1 MKKFIPAILLSTL
14 GVFLAASPNH
24 AVTLIESKDAGQTLN
39 TAQVIPSG
47 SALLE
52 FLAGAL
58 ADNDADLFQIFLT
71 GGQTFSAT
79 TISLETLVD
88 LPVNQLLGAP
98 TALLE
103 DPQLFLFDAE
113 GKGIYG
119 NDDSFGSLQPTLL
132 SGEFSPSQSGLYYL
146 AIASAG
152 YNPVSNNG
160 DIFATGTNDVLEST
174 GPGGELP
181 LSGFAGTSATRG
193 TYAIA
198 LTGASTAA
206 QSTPPASVPEPTAAL
221 GLMALGAG
229 ATWSQW
235 KSKKQQRAS
244 VPLT

>member
-1 MKKFIPAILLSTL
+1 MKKFIPAILLSAL
-14 GVFLAASPNH
+14 GAFLAASPSH
-24 AVTLIESKDAGQTLN
+24 AVALIESGDAGETPN
-39 TAQVIPSG
+39 TAQVVPSG
-47 SALLE
+47 AALLE
-52 FLAGAL
+52 FLGGAL
-58 ADNDADLFQIFLT
+58 GDNDADLFQIFLT

-113 GKGIYG
+113 GQGIYG

-132 SGEFSPSQSGLYYL
+132 SDGFSPSQSGFYYL

-152 YNPVSNNG
+152 YNPVSTNG
-160 DIFATGTNDVLEST
+160 NIFAAGTNDVLEPT

-198 LTGASTAA
+198 LTGVSAAA

-221 GLMALGAG
+221 GLVALGAG
-229 ATWSQW
+229 ATWRQL
-235 KSKKQQRAS
+235 KSKKQQGAS

>member
-1 MKKFIPAILLSTL
+1 MKKFIPVTLLSTL
-14 GVFLAASPNH
+14 VAFLATGPSH
-24 AVTLIESKDAGQTLN
+24 GVTLIESGDAGEALN

-52 FLAGAL
+52 FLGGAL
-58 ADNDADLFQIFLT
+58 GDNDADLFRIFLT

-98 TALLE
+98 TTLLE
-103 DPQLFLFDAE
+103 DPQLFLFDSE
-113 GKGIYG
+113 GQGIYG
-119 NDDSFGSLQPTLL
+119 NDDSFGSVQPTLL
-132 SGEFSPSQSGLYYL
+132 SGEFAPSQSGLYYL

-152 YNPVSNNG
+152 YNPVSTNG
-160 DIFATGTNDVLEST
+160 DIFATGTNDVLEPT

-181 LSGFAGTSATRG
+181 LSSFVGTSATRG

-198 LTGASTAA
+198 LTGVSAAA
-206 QSTPPASVPEPTAAL
+206 QPTPPASVPEPTAAL

-229 ATWSQW
+229 ATWRQL
-235 KSKKQQRAS
+235 KSKKQHRAS

>member
-1 MKKFIPAILLSTL
+1 MKKFIPAILLPAL
-14 GVFLAASPNH
+14 GLFFAASPSY
-24 AVTLIESKDAGQTLN
+24 AVTLIESGDAGETPN

-52 FLAGAL
+52 FLGGVL
-58 ADNDADLFQIFLT
+58 GDNDADLFQIFLT

-88 LPVNQLLGAP
+88 LPVNQLLGVP

-152 YNPVSNNG
+152 YNPVSTNG
-160 DIFATGTNDVLEST
+160 NIFATGTNNVLEPT
-174 GPGGELP
+174 GPGSELP
-181 LSGFAGTSATRG
+181 LSGFAGTSTTRG

-206 QSTPPASVPEPTAAL
+206 QTPPPASVPEPTAAL

-235 KSKKQQRAS
+235 KSRKQQRAS

>member
-1 MKKFIPAILLSTL
+1 MKKFIPAILLSAL
-14 GVFLAASPNH
+14 GAFLAASPSH
-24 AVTLIESKDAGQTLN
+24 AVTLIESGDAGETLN

-52 FLAGAL
+52 FLGGAL
-58 ADNDADLFQIFLT
+58 GDNDADLFQIFLT

-113 GKGIYG
+113 GQGIYG

-132 SGEFSPSQSGLYYL
+132 SGEFSPSQAGFYYL

-152 YNPVSNNG
+152 YNPVSTNG
-160 DIFATGTNDVLEST
+160 NIFATGTNDVLEPT

-181 LSGFAGTSATRG
+181 LSGFAGTSATHG

-198 LTGASTAA
+198 LTGVSAA
-206 QSTPPASVPEPTAAL
+206 ARPDSPTSVPEPTAAL

-229 ATWSQW
+229 ATWRQL
-235 KSKKQQRAS
+235 KAKKQQRSSA
-244 VPLT
+244 PLT